1 MKKVLLVLST
11 FLFVLSSTLTFT
23 YAANTKSEAYLKLK
37 NYYQQSNVLTTP
49 EEIMA
54 VEALGLE
61 VEDHFSIPD
70 LKNQDFKELKF
81 SDLSKSIIAMSVSG
95 IDPRDVNG
103 INVVGI
109 LEAYIQAD
117 GSLENAGWV
126 IDGYTL
132 PWVVWALYIVDSSH
146 LEKVCDYL
154 VLQQAS
160 DGGFGGYGYTDV
172 DTTGQVMQ
180 ALCLVNKNKYESVIK
195 HAIQYMKSLQQDDSG
210 YKAYQYG
217 GGNPD
222 TQASAILGLL
232 AYDETGLKGRNYSV
246 NGNHPY
252 DYLLDYQ
259 ASDGSFSKSSFNART
274 TATAALTIGSYMNGD
289 FFIHAKKE
297 YEQLVEKNN
306 QENMK
311 KRRQSY
317 QSLYSSYENKNRQL
331 L

>member
-172 DTTGQVMQ
+172 DTTGQVS
-180 ALCLVNKNKYESVIK
+180 K
-195 HAIQYMKSLQQDDSG
+195 
-210 YKAYQYG
+210 
-217 GGNPD
+217 
-222 TQASAILGLL
+222 
-232 AYDETGLKGRNYSV
+232 
-246 NGNHPY
+246 PY
-252 DYLLDYQ
+252 
-259 ASDGSFSKSSFNART
+259 
-274 TATAALTIGSYMNGD
+274 
-289 FFIHAKKE
+289 
-297 YEQLVEKNN
+297 V
-306 QENMK
+306 
-311 KRRQSY
+311 
-317 QSLYSSYENKNRQL
+317 
-331 L
+331 